1 MTNMWKIKIY
11 IFNWVKDSLHTTI
24 FSKYADLLQLKNIF
38 RIFWNYFWNILEIK
52 VFQNK
57 NQTLCKRC
65 DNFLKMEDIDNNKL
79 MGLLIITEG
88 GLLLSQEHIKEK
100 RKRRQL
106 VRPWIRNR
114 DSKGAYYL
122 IINDLSLTDKEDFRK
137 YRYIKIKY

>member
-1 MTNMWKIKIY
+1 
-11 IFNWVKDSLHTTI
+11 
-24 FSKYADLLQLKNIF
+24 
-38 RIFWNYFWNILEIK
+38 
-52 VFQNK
+52 
-57 NQTLCKRC
+57 
-65 DNFLKMEDIDNNKL
+65 MEDIDNNKL

>member
-57 NQTLCKRC
+57 NQTLCKRR

-100 RKRRQL
+100 RKRRQ
-106 VRPWIRNR
+106 
-114 DSKGAYYL
+114 
-122 IINDLSLTDKEDFRK
+122 
-137 YRYIKIKY
+137 